1 MANGK
6 LEALLAEWRRKRLLI
21 LGLGVSNRPLARL
34 LLEAGCR
41 VTGCDR
47 TDREKLDREVLDLEE
62 QGLELRLGAGYLENL
77 EADVVF
83 RTPGMHPANPAL
95 EALRRRGAAVTSEME
110 IFFQVCPCPV
120 IAVTGSDGKTTT
132 TTLLAEL
139 LRAAGKTV
147 WVGGNIGK
155 PLLPEVGRMAPSD
168 WAVVELS
175 SFQLMDMDR
184 SGHIAVVTNL
194 ARNHLDVHKDMAEH
208 VEAKRHVFAY
218 QSEGDILILNRDH
231 EITRSFAPGA
241 PGQVRWF
248 SRRERPER
256 GVFLEDGVIY
266 RATPGGVREIMA
278 QRDILL
284 PGLHNVENY
293 MAALAALEGLVSDET
308 ARQVARTFKGVEH
321 RIELVREKDGVR
333 FYNDSIASSPSRT
346 IAGLR
351 SFQQKVIL
359 IAGGYDKHI
368 PYDVL
373 GPEIC
378 RHVKRLIVTGAT
390 GEKIRQAVLAAP
402 EYREG
407 QPEILSITEF
417 DQAVLEAARGA
428 EPGDV
433 VLLSPAS
440 AAFDRFRNFMVRGQ
454 HFKELVRSL

>member
-6 LEALLAEWRRKRLLI
+6 LETLLTEWRQKRLLI

-34 LLEAGCR
+34 LLAAGCR

-47 TDREKLDREVLDLEE
+47 TDREHLDREVLELEE
-62 QGLELRLGAGYLENL
+62 QGLELRLGPGYLDRL

-95 EALRRRGAAVTSEME
+95 EALRSQGAVVTSEME
-110 IFFQVCPCPV
+110 VFFQVCPCPV

-132 TTLLAEL
+132 TTLSAEML
-139 LRAAGKTV
+139 QAAGKTV

-155 PLLPEVGRMAPSD
+155 PLLPEAERMAPSD

-184 SGHIAVVTNL
+184 SAHIAVVTNL
-194 ARNHLDVHKDMAEH
+194 APNHLDVHRDMAEY
-208 VEAKRHVFAY
+208 VEAKKHVFSY
-218 QSEGDILILNRDH
+218 QGAGDVLVLNGDNA
-231 EITRSFAPGA
+231 ITRSFAAEA

-248 SRRERPER
+248 SRQGRPDR
-256 GVFLEDGVIY
+256 GVYLEDGVLY
-266 RATPGGVREIMA
+266 RAAPSGPQAIMA
-278 QRDILL
+278 QTDILL
-284 PGLHNVENY
+284 PGMHNVENY
-293 MAALAALEGLVSDET
+293 MTALAAVEGLVSDET
-308 ARQVARTFKGVEH
+308 ARQVAQTFGGVEH

-351 SFQQKVIL
+351 SFPQKVIL

-368 PYDVL
+368 PYDAL

-402 EYREG
+402 EYREY
-407 QPEILSITEF
+407 QPEILFIEDF
-417 DQAVLEAARGA
+417 DQAVRQAAGGA

-440 AAFDRFRNFMVRGQ
+440 AAFDKFRNFMVRGQ
-454 HFKELVRSL
+454 HFKDLVRSL

>member
-6 LEALLAEWRRKRLLI
+6 LEALLAEWRQKRLLI

-132 TTLLAEL
+132 TTLLAEM

-194 ARNHLDVHKDMAEH
+194 APNHLDVHKDMAEY

-248 SRRERPER
+248 SRRERLER

-266 RATPGGVREIMA
+266 
-278 QRDILL
+278 
-284 PGLHNVENY
+284 
-293 MAALAALEGLVSDET
+293 LAALEGLVSDET
-308 ARQVARTFKGVEH
+308 ARQVARTFRGVEH